1 LTLVLSG
8 FYHSIEVQ
16 ATGRKGLGSAGR
28 AAMKS
33 AGCILWGLAVA
44 LLTVAAFESSLI
56 WMGAPLLGIALSFS
70 LLRLCLYR
78 PPENHLGVIYKF
90 GRLSALAGPDQWIV
104 AIPGI
109 HEIKDPISL

>member
-1 LTLVLSG
+1 
-8 FYHSIEVQ
+8 
-16 ATGRKGLGSAGR
+16 
-28 AAMKS
+28 MKS